1 MESAPAAPV
10 SPASVTLT
18 RALCALILVLMLAA
32 AAYGA
37 TMALRYFGQI
47 GV

>member
-1 MESAPAAPV
+1 MESSRAIPPARGAT
-10 SPASVTLT
+10 ALT
-18 RALCALILVLMLAA
+18 RALCALILVLMAAA

-37 TMALRYFGQI
+37 TMALRYFRQI

>member
-1 MESAPAAPV
+1 MESTSAPPV
-10 SPASVTLT
+10 TSGSTALT

-37 TMALRYFGQI
+37 TMAVRYFRAI

>member
-1 MESAPAAPV
+1 MESSPPVPPAQGGTA
-10 SPASVTLT
+10 LT

-37 TMALRYFGQI
+37 TMALRYFRQI